1 MKADGVFAG
10 GGVKGLAF
18 AGALEATAEAGYTE
32 WGKLAGTSAGAITA
46 MALAVGYDAAGMK
59 GIFETLDLDT
69 IADYG
74 PLGELDIPVNLAER
88 HGVTR
93 GVALHKWIEELLRTA
108 PSPVETFGELED
120 KFGPERLQVVGTD
133 LAHTRMVVFPRD
145 AGLYL
150 DERGDRFDPRAFRV
164 ADAVRISAGF
174 PYFFPPLSLRDA
186 ETHKDG
192 VLVDGG
198 VVSAYPVFLF
208 DKAEPSHPT
217 WGYRLFSGNPPEAP
231 PYTEIDGAGWPV
243 DMLKAIVD
251 TSMNAFDKFDTLAFG
266 PRTISIPTGDIE
278 SLDFALSEKQK
289 EELFAFGHEAAAKFF
304 AGEPTG
310 VNSFGA
316 TPKEISAAGSP
327 GS

>member
-18 AGALEATAEAGYTE
+18 AGALEATAKAGYDE

-59 GIFETLDLDT
+59 RIFETLDIAA

-74 PLGELDIPVNLAER
+74 PEGKIVGSAINLAER

-93 GVALHKWIEELLRTA
+93 GEALLEWIERLLAEA
-108 PSPVETFGELED
+108 PSPAVTFGDLED

-133 LAHTRMVVFPRD
+133 LAHTRMVGFPRD
-145 AGLYL
+145 VHLYA
-150 DERGDRFDPRAFRV
+150 DEHGERLDPREFRI

-174 PYFFPPLSLRDA
+174 PYFFPPRTLRDA
-186 ETHKDG
+186 ETGEDG

-208 DKAEPSHPT
+208 DTADPKHPT
-217 WGYRLFSGNPPEAP
+217 WGYRLYAGNPPEKP
-231 PYTEIDGAGWPV
+231 PFTPIDGAGWPV

-266 PRTISIPTGDIE
+266 PRTISIPTGDVE
-278 SLDFALSEKQK
+278 SLDFALSDKQK
-289 EELFAFGHEAAAKFF
+289 EELFDFGREAATKFF
-304 AGEPTG
+304 AGRPTG
-310 VNSFGA
+310 VNTFGA
-316 TPKEISAAGSP
+316 TPPTAPP
-327 GS
+327 G